1 MMRQTI
7 LIFLLMMNLSAIA
20 ADANTTVVKGY
31 LLDVACYERL
41 KAKGHLELGTAM
53 HSRACLQIR
62 YCANNGYGVLTDK
75 NSFLRFDAES
85 NEQVKKFIAGFT
97 KETDIKVT
105 VIGKV
110 EGDKM
115 TVSKIEL
122 Q

>member
-1 MMRQTI
+1 
-7 LIFLLMMNLSAIA
+7 
-20 ADANTTVVKGY
+20 
-31 LLDVACYERL
+31 
-41 KAKGHLELGTAM
+41 M

-75 NSFLRFDAES
+75 NSFLRFNAES